1 MRSGFWGDDPTPG
14 PFGTG
19 THSSSISCPSSSAGE
34 PAGYGL
40 GVLVECVPNFSEG
53 RDPSRIARL
62 EAAARGVVGA
72 ALLDTHRD
80 PDHNRC
86 VLTLAGEAEAVLEAA
101 FRCVAEAVASLDLRE
116 HEGVHPR
123 LGAADVVPF
132 VPLEGATLQD
142 CAALARRLGE
152 RLAAELQLP
161 IYLYG
166 AAASSPERAS
176 LPWLRKPGFEGL
188 AEALRSAERCP
199 DFGPTE
205 PHASAGA
212 TVVGARD
219 FLLAYNVDLESQDL
233 ALAKGIARAIRTSSG
248 GLPGVQAK
256 GLLLAEQ
263 GRVQVSMNLN
273 DLAETGPGRVY
284 QEVAR
289 RAAEAGVEVARS
301 ELVGL
306 MPEVALH
313 EAARAL
319 LKLDAPLPER
329 VLEHRLR
336 TAPDPAGPLPRYLAE
351 LQSDAPDAPG
361 GGSAAA
367 LALALGEACLAKALA
382 FSSEGRG
389 SLSDADRARLSAELA
404 GANDLIGLARADH
417 RGFAELMALWK
428 SPKGTPGRK
437 QALEAAR
444 AEAIRVPSE
453 LLTRALRLAEA
464 AAEVATKGNPTLVN
478 DAAAAAELAAAA
490 GRVARLNARANQRR
504 KARESLQAPLDRL
517 EAALAEVRRAAAGD

>member
-1 MRSGFWGDDPTPG
+1 M
-14 PFGTG
+14 
-19 THSSSISCPSSSAGE
+19 
-34 PAGYGL
+34 
-40 GVLVECVPNFSEG
+40 LVECVPNFSEG
-53 RDPSRIARL
+53 RDPARIARL
-62 EAAARGVVGA
+62 QAAAGSVVGA
-72 ALLDTHRD
+72 ALLDTHQD

-132 VPLEGATLQD
+132 VPLEGATLAD
-142 CAALARRLGE
+142 CAELARRLAQ
-152 RLAAELQLP
+152 RLAAELELP
-161 IYLYG
+161 VYLYG
-166 AAASSPERAS
+166 AAATAPARAS

-188 AEALRSAERCP
+188 AEALASEERAP
-199 DFGPTE
+199 DFGPRA
-205 PHASAGA
+205 PHPSAGA
-212 TVVGARD
+212 TVVGARE
-219 FLLAYNVDLESQDL
+219 FLLAYNVDLACEDL
-233 ALAKGIARAIRTSSG
+233 ALAKRIARAIRTSSG

-256 GLLLAEQ
+256 GLPLAAQ

-273 DLAETGPGRVY
+273 DLSQTGPGGVY
-284 QEVAR
+284 REIAA

-313 EAARAL
+313 EATRSL
-319 LKLDAPLPER
+319 LRLEAPLPER

-336 TAPDPAGPLPRYLAE
+336 TMPDPAGRLPRYLAE
-351 LQSDAPDAPG
+351 IERDAHDAPG

-389 SLSDADRARLSAELA
+389 SLDDAERVRLSAQLA
-404 GANDLIGLARADH
+404 GVNDLMDLARADH
-417 RGFAELMALWK
+417 RAFAELMTLWQ

-453 LLTRALRLAEA
+453 LLARALRLAEA
-464 AAEVATKGNPTLVN
+464 AAEVAAKGNPNLVN

-490 GRVARLNARANQRR
+490 GRVARLNARSNQRR
-504 KARESLQAPLDRL
+504 KSRESFQDALDRL
-517 EAALAEVRRAAAGD
+517 ETALAEVRRAAAGG